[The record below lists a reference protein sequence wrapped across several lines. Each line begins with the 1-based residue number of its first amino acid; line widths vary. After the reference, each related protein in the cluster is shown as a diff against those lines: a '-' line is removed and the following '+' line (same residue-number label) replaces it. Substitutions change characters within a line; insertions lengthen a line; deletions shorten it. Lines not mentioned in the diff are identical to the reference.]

1 MKESIKI
8 KKVEGKNKVEVI
20 KKYSLTNKNI
30 IIILVIL
37 LCSSLGAGLYFYKKS
52 IDNAPKDT
60 QKELQ
65 DTVKIISKLM
75 VLPTNETPTLATVND
90 PEKLK
95 NQSFFANAKVGDKV
109 LIYTNAKKA
118 ILYNPAQNKIVE
130 VSPLNI
136 NQ

>member
-1 MKESIKI
+1 MKL
-8 KKVEGKNKVEVI
+8 KKVEGKNEI
-20 KKYSLTNKNI
+20 KIDKKSFSATKI
-30 IIILVIL
+30 TIILL
-37 LCSSLGAGLYFYKKS
+37 ALMLCLSLGAGIYFYKKS
-52 IDNAPKDT
+52 ISNTPKDT

-65 DTVKIISKLM
+65 DTVKIIGKLM
-75 VLPTNETPTLATVND
+75 VLPSDETPTLATVND

-95 NQSFFANAKVGDKV
+95 NQAFFANAKVGDKV

>member
-1 MKESIKI
+1 MKESVKI
-8 KKVEGKNKVEVI
+8 KKVQVKNEVKI
-20 KKYSLTNKNI
+20 DKKYFSVNKSI
-30 IIILVIL
+30 IIILIIL
-37 LCSSLGAGLYFYKKS
+37 LGASLGAGFYFYKKS
-52 IDNAPKDT
+52 INNTPKDT

-65 DTVKIISKLM
+65 DTIKIIGKLM
-75 VLPTNETPTLATVND
+75 VLPTDETPTLATVND

-95 NQSFFANAKVGDKV
+95 NQAFFANAKVGDKV